1 MKKNKKHNLS
11 KQIICIIIFLML
23 CNFIVPNY
31 VYAVDDD
38 DGGDLL
44 IDLAQFLCFIPDVVV
59 ESLQKMFVSDEGI
72 QPSDNQ
78 YQIKYSP
85 GTIFAGEIPAFN
97 IDFISATNID
107 YSEFLKQEI
116 EQYIYSNAITQN
128 EYNNKMNIAKN
139 GKGTMISDNS
149 VSLIG
154 EYINSNIFY
163 YVENN
168 KLYVE
173 FFRHYFL
180 TQVDQMGNINQTELW
195 YHYEPA
201 PYDLNDNN
209 VAKQINN
216 AGKKSTAVALQPIIA
231 TWYNALRKIAMVGL
245 LSVLVYIGIKIL
257 LTSTSAND
265 KAKYKKMLVNWL
277 AAFCI
282 LFTIHYIMSI
292 TVTIVNSVVEII
304 KSPTIGANGEDILM
318 SAIRNEIAE
327 ADNFGIVIVQVFM
340 YCALMVYTVIFTV
353 QYINRTIH
361 IAFLTLI
368 APLITLTYPL
378 DKIKDSKS
386 QAFDMWLK
394 DYVFFSLLQVIHILI
409 YYVIVSTS
417 LDASN
422 RGDWF
427 FAIVAIGFI
436 TKAEKIVKNMFGF
449 NKSKS
454 MGALQAGATGALVMN
469 IMNKL
474 PKADKGNT
482 NNLLT
487 GSLELMGAASF
498 GMIAGA
504 ATLIDGNVG
513 NAIPGAYLGA
523 QTGRKVV
530 RAGVNTF
537 SKKK

>member
-1 MKKNKKHNLS
+1 M
-11 KQIICIIIFLML
+11 
-23 CNFIVPNY
+23 NY
-31 VYAVDDD
+31 
-38 DGGDLL
+38 
-44 IDLAQFLCFIPDVVV
+44 
-59 ESLQKMFVSDEGI
+59 S
-72 QPSDNQ
+72 
-78 YQIKYSP
+78 
-85 GTIFAGEIPAFN
+85 T
-97 IDFISATNID
+97 
-107 YSEFLKQEI
+107 FLKQEI
-116 EQYIYSNAITQN
+116 EQYIYSNAVTQN

-139 GKGTMISDNS
+139 GKGTMVSDNH

-154 EYINSNIFY
+154 ENINSNIFY
-163 YVENN
+163 YLENN
-168 KLYVE
+168 KLHVE

-180 TQVDQMGNINQTELW
+180 TQVDQMGNINKTELW
-195 YHYEPA
+195 YHYEPV

-216 AGKKSTAVALQPIIA
+216 IGKKSTALALQPIIA

-245 LSVLVYIGIKIL
+245 LSVLVYIGIKIV
-257 LTSTSAND
+257 LTSTSAKD

-282 LFTIHYIMSI
+282 LFTIHYIMSL
-292 TVTIVNSVVEII
+292 TVTVVNSVVEII
-304 KSPTIGANGEDILM
+304 KSSTIGANGEDVLM
-318 SAIRNEIAE
+318 SAVRNEIEE
-327 ADNFGIVIVQVFM
+327 ATNFGIVIVQVFM
-340 YCALMVYTVIFTV
+340 YCALMVYTVIFTI
-353 QYINRTIH
+353 QYIKRTIH

-409 YYVIVSTS
+409 YYVIVSSS

-454 MGALQAGATGALVMN
+454 MNALQAGATGALVMN
-469 IMNKL
+469 IMNQL

-504 ATLIDGNVG
+504 ATLIDGNIG
-513 NAIPGAYLGA
+513 DAISGAYLGA